1 MISMI
6 SLQIVKHITQNLTY
20 RNNLIIIEEENYGWK
35 YILDNRI
42 ARMKNKNRAPIS
54 ETD

>member
-6 SLQIVKHITQNLTY
+6 SLQIVKHITQNLIY

-35 YILDNRI
+35 
-42 ARMKNKNRAPIS
+42 
-54 ETD
+54 